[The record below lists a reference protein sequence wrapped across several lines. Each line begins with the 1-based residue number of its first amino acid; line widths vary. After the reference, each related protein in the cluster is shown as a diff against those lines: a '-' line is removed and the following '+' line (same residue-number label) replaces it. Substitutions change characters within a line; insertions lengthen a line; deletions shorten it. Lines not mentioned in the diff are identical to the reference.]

1 MASPSQNND
10 KAATSDD
17 LTPLPPS
24 PKERGEQTP
33 LPVGEGA
40 GSFIEFINIS
50 LNYGAAKALSHLNL
64 AIRRAEIHAVVG
76 EHGAGKSSLG
86 MILCGLLKPQ
96 NGHILVNGLP
106 YRSLNL
112 QSARK
117 LGIEMVQQQTLSLNP
132 YFSIADNFT
141 LDSRPFYKL
150 WRKKKAL
157 QTARDFLKEWDLTH
171 INPALLV
178 NRLGAPDQ
186 LFVDI
191 LKHLY
196 RCPSLLILDETL
208 EKLTTAHYN
217 AIVAIFQRLKQQGRS
232 ILLITHR
239 IDDVYQLAD
248 RVSVI
253 KHGEILLSDEVKNI
267 DKINLIK
274 MAYMQV
280 SEQNTDNLNREFH
293 QLLKYNEAILRNLP
307 INLIVTDHENNIR
320 LVNDY
325 CRQSF
330 ELEQASFLNRP
341 LAQVVTS
348 PNNEVVDFLNHA
360 LSYREEHAFYQAPL
374 RVKQQEIIG
383 NIKTF
388 PIYDGS
394 LFMGTMLTIED
405 VTEFDQ
411 LQKQVVLSEKL
422 ASVGMLAAGVAHEIN
437 NPLEIIYTYLSFM
450 KYKFRGQE
458 LHKALNTLHEQIADI
473 SNIVSNLQTFSDRHV
488 ENEEVDLN
496 EVIQNM
502 LNLLKYNAKYE
513 NIAIHFEPERE
524 NILITTNR
532 NEIKQVI
539 LNLLKNSF
547 EVMPSGGEIRIITR
561 IFEENGGKH
570 VQMTFQDTGPG
581 IKDANPN
588 NVFLPFYSTKH
599 GKGSNNFGLGLSI
612 SYNIIKKHKGTISVQ
627 NLEQAGCQFTITLP
641 QAAAN

>member
-1 MASPSQNND
+1 MASPSPNNAD
-10 KAATSDD
+10 S
-17 LTPLPPS
+17 L
-24 PKERGEQTP
+24 
-33 LPVGEGA
+33 
-40 GSFIEFINIS
+40 IEFVNIN
-50 LNYGAAKALSHLNL
+50 LTYGATKALSHLNL
-64 AIRRAEIHAVVG
+64 TIRRAEIHAIVG
-76 EHGAGKSSLG
+76 EHSAGKSSLG
-86 MILCGLLKPQ
+86 MMLCGLLKPQ
-96 NGHILVNGLP
+96 NGHIIVEGQP

-132 YFSIADNFT
+132 YFSIADNFA
-141 LDSRPFYKL
+141 LDSRPLYKL
-150 WRKKKAL
+150 WRKKQSLRA
-157 QTARDFLKEWDLTH
+157 ARDFLEKWGLSH
-171 INPALLV
+171 IDPATPV
-178 NRLGAPDQ
+178 NALSVPDRL
-186 LFVDI
+186 FIDI

-196 RCPSLLILDETL
+196 QQPKLLILDEAL
-208 EKLTTAHYN
+208 EKLTTPNYN
-217 AIVAIFQRLKQQGRS
+217 IILGIVRRLKQQGHS

-253 KHGEILLSDEVKNI
+253 KHGEALLSDEVKNI

-274 MAYMQV
+274 MAYTQV
-280 SEQNTDNLNREFH
+280 SDQHTDNLDKEFY

-307 INLIVTDHENNIR
+307 INLIVADHENNIG
-320 LVNDY
+320 LANEY
-325 CRQSF
+325 CKQSF
-330 ELEQASFLNRP
+330 ELDQASYMDMP
-341 LAQVVTS
+341 LSQVVTS
-348 PNNEVVDFLNHA
+348 ANNEVAEFLAHA
-360 LSYREEHAFYQAPL
+360 ISYREEHAFYQAPIQ
-374 RVKQQEIIG
+374 VNKQEIIG

-388 PIYDGS
+388 PVYDGS
-394 LFMGTMLTIED
+394 LFMGTILTIED
-405 VTEFDQ
+405 VTEHDR

-450 KYKFRGQE
+450 KYKFRGLE

-473 SNIVSNLQTFSDRHV
+473 SSIVSNLQTFSDRHV

-496 EVIQNM
+496 DVIQNM

-513 NIAIHFEPERE
+513 NIAIHFEPESDD
-524 NILITTNR
+524 ILIITNR

-561 IFEENGGKH
+561 IFEDNGGKN

-581 IKDANPN
+581 IHDTTNPN

-599 GKGSNNFGLGLSI
+599 GKGNNNFGLGLSI

-641 QAAAN
+641 QAMGSPASCRQDAGDPETR